1 MKMAAVTRLKQEDG
15 ASLSLALLF
24 FVICGVAASMLLAAA
39 SATAGK
45 MEQVP
50 SADQKRF
57 TVESAAAFLRD
68 ELKSTGNTIII
79 KEVQVVNENDSNENS
94 DTVIYYY
101 AGKDADLSD
110 ETKWTV
116 IMDSDQSLLASYV
129 KAYYVP
135 LGTDSEENLEDS
147 TDLEDSE
154 LSDDQNDSVDSI
166 SSEEEIPDEDAEKTE
181 NSREFVMTVDAKT
194 DNADQET
201 QPLKANVRFTMSS
214 DYGITAVVSDT
225 VTDIEK
231 HLEDLCKRVLTV
243 PARVETETD
252 VDIQHETEEDDDGIV
267 TDEWNVITTTRWTTI
282 QWQRGT
288 IKTVKAEESE
298 S

>member
-24 FVICGVAASMLLAAA
+24 FVICGVAASMILAAA

-79 KEVQVVNENDSNENS
+79 KEVQVVNENKSDENS
-94 DTVIYYY
+94 DTVTYYY
-101 AGKDADLSD
+101 AGKNANLSD
-110 ETKWTV
+110 VATWTE
-116 IMDSDQSLLASYV
+116 ISDSDQSLLASYV

-135 LGTDSEENLEDS
+135 LGKDSEENLEDS

-154 LSDDQNDSVDSI
+154 LSDDQEDYDDSI
-166 SSEEEIPDEDAEKTE
+166 SSEEEIPDEDAEKTK
-181 NSREFVMTVDAKT
+181 NSCEFVMTVAFEM

-201 QPLKANVRFTMSS
+201 KSLKANVRFTMSP

-231 HLEDLCKRVLTV
+231 HPEDLCKRVLTV
-243 PARVETETD
+243 PAKVETETD
-252 VDIQHETEEDDDGIV
+252 VDIVHVTEEDEEGIV

-288 IKTVKAEESE
+288 IRTVKAEASE